1 MDRPEHPGVV
11 AHKRMTSKRAST
23 IAFVGAIHVAAI
35 YALATALIPQV
46 LPKIPDPFI
55 VVKTKPDPQPVDRA
69 PTVVLHD
76 PAGPFVKPP
85 DVPRSDT
92 QGSHPPNGTNT
103 QTGGDNTGNG
113 PAIEPLRGIAGTHT
127 TPPYPLSSIRLGEE
141 GTVRLQLSVAA
152 DGSVISATVE
162 HSSGS
167 YALDQA
173 AVEWVRKHWRYRPRT
188 VDGLAQATTTE
199 ADVRFDLKNA
209 R

>member
-1 MDRPEHPGVV
+1 MDRPEHLGVV
-11 AHKRMTSKRAST
+11 ARKRMTSKRAST

-35 YALATALIPQV
+35 YALAAALIPQV

-55 VVKTKPDPQPVDRA
+55 VLKTKPEAQPVDRT
-69 PTVVLHD
+69 PTIVLHN
-76 PAGPFVKPP
+76 PTGPFVRPP
-85 DVPRSDT
+85 LVPTDT
-92 QGSHPPNGTNT
+92 QGSHPIFPTNN
-103 QTGGDNTGNG
+103 QGGGNTNG
-113 PAIEPLRGIAGTHT
+113 PTIEPLRGITATHT
-127 TPPYPLSSIRLGEE
+127 TPPYPLSSVRLGEE

-173 AVEWVRKHWRYRPRT
+173 AVEWVRKHWRYQPRT

-199 ADVRFDLKNA
+199 ADIRLDLRNA